1 MERIARR
8 DIEAEVAKHFRGAPE
23 ERIRQAL
30 QLGAQAVDLFAATLP
45 AGTPRAVAA
54 DTLRR
59 NKHRGRRRSAVMD
72 APRT

>member
-8 DIEAEVAKHFRGAPE
+8 DLEAEVAKHFHGTPE
-23 ERIRQAL
+23 ERFRQAL
-30 QLGAQAVDLFAATLP
+30 QLGARAIDLFAAALP

-59 NKHRGRRRSAVMD
+59 NKHRGRRPSAVMD
-72 APRT
+72 APRA